1 MGTTIIIMRAFVAI
15 STLFSCAAAQY
26 AYAGLPY
33 AAAPA
38 AAPYAAPYAAA
49 YAPYVPSSQ
58 FQAQDEFG
66 NLNYGYA
73 NLNSAKQ
80 ETGNTYAG
88 VTGGYSY
95 VDANGQLQKVEYIA
109 DGAGFRVADS
119 RLPVFNPDLPVA
131 PVYTGVAPTFNPE
144 PLVAPVYTGVAP
156 ASVVDTPEVAEAK
169 AAHAAALVAAAAAAA
184 DRKKREAD
192 PAILGGATTVLS
204 APTPLIH
211 NAPVLHHAAYAG
223 LGYAGLGYAGLGHAG
238 LGYAGLGHAGLGYAG
253 LGQAGLAYAG
263 LGHAGLAHAGLGH
276 AGLGYAGVGYA
287 GLGLGGL
294 GVYGRKKRDADAG
307 LLLANGGA
315 NALPIVTIPALATA
329 GYAPG
334 ASGAL
339 GGQAPVAAVAA
350 APAAFAPVVAAALPA
365 AVGLGYGG

>member
-1 MGTTIIIMRAFVAI
+1 MGTSFSITQLTTIIIMRAFVAI

-38 AAPYAAPYAAA
+38 AAPYAAPHAAP

-131 PVYTGVAPTFNPE
+131 PVYTGVAP
-144 PLVAPVYTGVAP
+144 

-223 LGYAGLGYAGLGHAG
+223 LGHAG
-238 LGYAGLGHAGLGYAG
+238 LGYAGLGHAGLGYAR
-253 LGQAGLAYAG
+253 LGYAG
-263 LGHAGLAHAGLGH
+263 LGHAGLGH
-276 AGLGYAGVGYA
+276 AGLPY
-287 GLGLGGL
+287 
-294 GVYGRKKRDADAG
+294 YG
-307 LLLANGGA
+307 
-315 NALPIVTIPALATA
+315 
-329 GYAPG
+329 
-334 ASGAL
+334 
-339 GGQAPVAAVAA
+339 
-350 APAAFAPVVAAALPA
+350 
-365 AVGLGYGG
+365 